1 MSTQRIPPTVLICD
15 DEPDIRSLYRT
26 VMEANGARVVDA
38 ADGDECLRIAAELE
52 PELVLLDL
60 VMPGRSG
67 TQVLSELRRLHPR
80 IPVVVMSGT
89 ISGAELSHFQE
100 LGAAEGIEKLG
111 MTARIPGLVERY
123 RRTI

>member
-1 MSTQRIPPTVLICD
+1 MLICD

-38 ADGDECLRIAAELE
+38 ADGDECLRIADELE

-60 VMPGRSG
+60 VMPGRSS
-67 TQVLSELRRLHPR
+67 TQILSELRRPHPG

-100 LGAAEGIEKLG
+100 LGAVGASRSSG
-111 MTARIPGLVERY
+111 
-123 RRTI
+123 